1 MYQDGGGRSRRL
13 RVDLDAATRGRVER
27 GSQTAL
33 LTAHPPRWTPGDT
46 LVVTR
51 HWRPVIVDGV
61 TAERQDAP
69 LTLLVDSVLV
79 VEPGRLTPGDA
90 HRLGHRTLPDLHR
103 HLVGDGH
110 PLALKGRVDKLPLH
124 WLTGWSL
131 KPTEELR
138 LLGPTLGYVQSKTS
152 PQMRTAGEAVPE
164 DWQEERAAS
173 ARRKWEA
180 ERADRVA
187 KANAVRDAKR
197 ALYLSS
203 ATRRRRIDV
212 ARTAASRVEEAA

>member
-27 GSQTAL
+27 GAQTAL
-33 LTAHPPRWTPGDT
+33 LTAHPPRWTIGDT
-46 LVVTR
+46 LVVVR

-61 TAERQDAP
+61 TAERQDAA
-69 LTLLVDSVLV
+69 LTLTVDSVLV

-110 PLALKGRVDKLPLH
+110 PLTLKGRVDKLPLH

-152 PQMRTAGEAVPE
+152 PQMASAGEAVPD
-164 DWQEERAAS
+164 DWQEERAATAEREFNRPFREGRAADLAAQLKTQNALRAMQER
-173 ARRKWEA
+173 ARR
-180 ERADRVA
+180 
-187 KANAVRDAKR
+187 
-197 ALYLSS
+197 
-203 ATRRRRIDV
+203 
-212 ARTAASRVEEAA
+212 RTVLGRSYRVEEAA